1 MYTDCVFFSGI
12 RKGVDVL
19 ILCVI
24 ALTLCVWLTIELNQI
39 ESNSDIPRFIESK
52 EEFTMGNSESSVV
65 DAKRRQQQ
73 HNLRISGSQSSLSMS
88 SGSSTEDLDTQ
99 QVGYSL
105 DPVPES
111 NIISTPQHF
120 GSRGSGGEF
129 VTKKSNS
136 NSNSSSPGNQQK
148 LQRRSQSGSS
158 LSDEAYGWFDD
169 LDSPRVE
176 SSSVEL
182 NLRRKSSATPAF
194 KTPFYILESSLETQK
209 LWYQT
214 AGLRP
219 KQPEHER
226 KYFETLWEENLKN
239 SIAFHENA
247 STSTT
252 RSKYDDCDTS
262 EQIWFKGYGSFSNA
276 VSRAFLGNRVTTVTI
291 QLPRFKIARVENV
304 KERASYLIVVSING
318 VHYGRWKQ
326 HSDFE
331 TLASRIQELDCHRSM
346 TPDSNSSFHNSLLSW
361 QCLLHRKPWYR
372 CLDKEY
378 LALKCFLLERFCHD
392 VLFESQSPELLSDFI
407 GIKF

>member
-1 MYTDCVFFSGI
+1 
-12 RKGVDVL
+12 
-19 ILCVI
+19 
-24 ALTLCVWLTIELNQI
+24 
-39 ESNSDIPRFIESK
+39 
-52 EEFTMGNSESSVV
+52 MGNSVSSVL
-65 DAKRRQQQ
+65 DAQRRHQ
-73 HNLRISGSQSSLSMS
+73 HNVHKSGSQSSLSIS
-88 SGSSTEDLDTQ
+88 SASSTEDLDELQ
-99 QVGYSL
+99 GGYSP
-105 DPVPES
+105 DPNPKS
-111 NIISTPQHF
+111 NIISTPQRL
-120 GSRGSGGEF
+120 GSRGAGEF
-129 VTKKSNS
+129 ASIKSNS
-136 NSNSSSPGNQQK
+136 NSISSSPGYQQK

-182 NLRRKSSATPAF
+182 NLRRKSSATPAS

-239 SIAFHENA
+239 SVALNQHTG
-247 STSTT
+247 TS
-252 RSKYDDCDTS
+252 RSKYDDCDAS
-262 EQIWFKGYGSFSNA
+262 EQIWFKGHGSFSNA
-276 VSRAFLGNRVTTVTI
+276 VSRAFLGDRVTTVTI
-291 QLPRFKIARVENV
+291 QLPRFKIARFENV
-304 KERASYLIVVSING
+304 KERASFLVVVSING

-326 HSDFE
+326 HSDFQA
-331 TLASRIQELDCHRSM
+331 LANRIQKLDCHHNIA
-346 TPDSNSSFHNSLLSW
+346 PDSNSSFHNSLLSW

-392 VLFESQSPELLSDFI
+392 VLFESQTPELLSDFI